1 MKWKVNR
8 EKALHLRYILNRS
21 IKMEKFTNVL
31 LVEDDPI
38 TIMVCDR
45 IIKMTRFSGKV
56 TSCENGKIAMDY
68 LSSLKKNETLP
79 KIIFLDINMPVMNGW
94 DFLEEF
100 EKIRNDFD
108 ELPRIYLLSSTV
120 DPEDYKKA
128 KNFTLVENFISK
140 PLSKEALEKIVQ

>member
-1 MKWKVNR
+1 MP
-8 EKALHLRYILNRS
+8 
-21 IKMEKFTNVL
+21 KFTNVL

-45 IIKMTRFSGKV
+45 IIKITSFAEKV
-56 TSCENGKIAMDY
+56 TSCANGKIAIDF
-68 LSSLKKNETLP
+68 LSSLKETEAIP
-79 KIIFLDINMPVMNGW
+79 RIIFLDINMPVMNGW

-100 EKIRNDFD
+100 EKMKDNFK

-128 KNFTLVENFISK
+128 KNFSLVNDFISK
-140 PLSKEALEKIVQ
+140 PLSREALEKIN

>member
-1 MKWKVNR
+1 MKL
-8 EKALHLRYILNRS
+8 KASLVRGLLLKFISNLNF
-21 IKMEKFTNVL
+21 IMAKFTDVL

-45 IIKMTRFSGKV
+45 IMKMTLFADKV
-56 TSCENGKIAMDY
+56 TSCENGKIAIDY
-68 LSSLKKNETLP
+68 LATVRENGPIP

-100 EKIRNDFD
+100 DKVKSGFQQ
-108 ELPRIYLLSSTV
+108 LPRIYLLSSTV

-128 KNFTLVENFISK
+128 KKFSLVEDFISK
-140 PLSKEALEKIVQ
+140 PLSREALERIG